1 MYICRIAVSKMKRFA
16 LCTFILFLLIPEI
29 SFSYNQGDS
38 LQKGTIRIRTT
49 GFMPVGGNLIIA
61 LYDSTIRSMR
71 SNDIPFAFRMRIEPV
86 DSSINIVSFHNIPA
100 GHYSIAVYH
109 DANANGVFNI
119 ATEDYG
125 HSNEKKVYYNLL
137 TYKRTFF
144 PFGSKELLIE
154 ISLENELKLNPSG
167 SYRNTTN
174 MAPII
179 AYTPESNLMI
189 GANIIKLFKFKGA
202 DSHTRTS
209 YMDMLALYTL
219 RNQIILEQNYVLFAN
234 QEKYMFIGSTIFKRF
249 PQYYYGIGN
258 ALPVSN
264 KELISYSQFSFE
276 HLALRKVYKKLYLGL
291 GYRYTNLFNMS
302 STPAGVLDQSRTYG
316 YNGMV
321 TSAIQTALSLDS
333 RNNIY
338 NCSKGALI
346 RIKANFNAKT
356 IGSNLTFQ
364 TYEIDLRTYI
374 KPFKNRRDVLA
385 FQGYGY
391 FSVGTVPWSEMGAL
405 GSDVIMRGYYS
416 GRYRNKDYVAVQAEY
431 RLTVNKL
438 FGVVLFAG
446 TGEVA
451 NDLNTFTI
459 PGLKPNAGTGLRI
472 NIDRKELMNLRLDYG
487 FGYHTSNFYFAVTEA
502 F

>member
-1 MYICRIAVSKMKRFA
+1 MHIGRTLLSEMKQYIRCI
-16 LCTFILFLLIPEI
+16 FIFLLLFSGTSI
-29 SFSYNQGDS
+29 SYG
-38 LQKGTIRIRTT
+38 QKNHLNKGILHIKTS
-49 GFMPVGGNLIIA
+49 GFIPVGGNLIIS
-61 LYDSTIRSMR
+61 LYDSTVRSMR
-71 SNDIPFAFRMRIEPV
+71 SDNIPFAVRTHTEPV
-86 DSSINIVSFHNIPA
+86 DSSINTVSFTNIPA

-137 TYKRTFF
+137 TYQRTHFYF
-144 PFGSKELLIE
+144 NGNELVID
-154 ISLENELKLNPSG
+154 ISLENELKVNPSG

-174 MAPII
+174 IAPIV
-179 AYTPESNLMI
+179 AYTPESNLMM

-202 DSHTRTS
+202 DSQTRTS
-209 YMDMLALYTL
+209 YMDVLALYTL
-219 RNQIILEQNYVLFAN
+219 RNQLILEQNYVLFAN
-234 QEKYMFIGSTIFKRF
+234 QEKYMFIGSTIFKHF

-258 ALPVSN
+258 DLPASN

-276 HLALRKVYKKLYLGL
+276 HLALRKVYKKLYLGM

-302 STPAGVLDQSRTYG
+302 SPSTGVLDQSHIYG
-316 YNGMV
+316 YNGIV

-346 RIKANFNAKT
+346 RFKANFNSKAL
-356 IGSNLTFQ
+356 GSSLTFQ
-364 TYEIDLRTYI
+364 TYEADLRTYI

-416 GRYRNKDYVAVQAEY
+416 GRYRDKDYIAVQAEY

-438 FGVVLFAG
+438 FGFVLFAG

-451 NDLNTFTI
+451 HDLNKFTM
-459 PGLKPNAGTGLRI
+459 PDLKPNAGTGLRI